1 MVPVPPP
8 TSRSESFLRV
18 RPVVSRGDRVPQL
31 PPHAVTA
38 LREKNHLPRPPT
50 VMNCGHALTATT
62 SQAVTNRLADRRI
75 AAATA
80 APPDEATPTEPRRYI
95 LRPSLPRR
103 RVGQLQVAGDGAA
116 AALKGVP
123 PCSSQVLPPAEP
135 GSGRVAPSTN
145 HAAYTWRVVGESA
158 YSASIRC
165 SVVRPSQQ
173 ARFSHPPPR
182 WPTEDGAPTWRES
195 PGPVGAA
202 HEEPRENKARVG
214 LPMVAELVVEQDL
227 LQCAAAAL
235 RPRCRRPVATV
246 RVDRRQRGGPFIVG
260 CAGGHARTTPR
271 HAWACGAGRGL
282 CTRPLGGRRAAAR
295 HLGSSS
301 AGMQPGAPRA
311 SSARS
316 PSFPSLGNGR
326 QR

>member
-1 MVPVPPP
+1 MAPYSNSYSMVPVPPP

-80 APPDEATPTEPRRYI
+80 APPDEAAPTEPRRYI

-145 HAAYTWRVVGESA
+145 HVAYTWRVVGESA

-182 WPTEDGAPTWRES
+182 WPTEDGAPTWERES
-195 PGPVGAA
+195 
-202 HEEPRENKARVG
+202 RT
-214 LPMVAELVVEQDL
+214 
-227 LQCAAAAL
+227 
-235 RPRCRRPVATV
+235 CRRGSQGA
-246 RVDRRQRGGPFIVG
+246 QGEQGARGVTDGS
-260 CAGGHARTTPR
+260 R
-271 HAWACGAGRGL
+271 ACGRAGSPAVR
-282 CTRPLGGRRAAAR
+282 RRAAASPLPPSRR
-295 HLGSSS
+295 H
-301 AGMQPGAPRA
+301 
-311 SSARS
+311 RS
-316 PSFPSLGNGR
+316 C
-326 QR
+326 